1 MQFHIFAPVVLIPM
15 ALGKR
20 IITGMITVVVL
31 VGNILAIVL
40 TLYFHPGTEMAQ
52 FGYLSLMH
60 F

>member
-1 MQFHIFAPVVLIPM
+1 MQFHIFAPVILIPM

-20 IITGMITVVVL
+20 IITGMIAAVVL

-40 TLYFHPGTEMAQ
+40 SLYFLPGTEMAQ
-52 FGYLSLMH
+52 GGYFILH

>member
-1 MQFHIFAPVVLIPM
+1 MQFHVIAPIILIPM

-20 IITGMITVVVL
+20 IITGIISAVIL

-52 FGYLSLMH
+52 FG
-60 F
+60 